1 VGHPLMRSPAVL
13 SMMAVDG
20 RVYSPDVLNKAIAHS
35 KDGKITLIGERI
47 PGTHDYLSEY
57 SLPAT

>member
-1 VGHPLMRSPAVL
+1 MRSPAVL